1 MRVTAVVP
9 LDKRRSKV
17 LLDQDFAFVLYTGE
31 RRRYRIEEG
40 AELSEET
47 WREIRDQV
55 LAGRAKERA
64 LYLLERCGRTE
75 REIAQKLQEGMY
87 PPEVIRDTLEG
98 LKRLCLLDD
107 EQYGRQYI
115 DAYREKRSRKRLCR
129 DLQQK
134 GLSPELI
141 RRLLEEEPVDEDRQ
155 IRTFL
160 QKKGYDRETWTRQEK
175 GKLAAALARK
185 GFSWEAV
192 YRMLG
197 GDGEDGD
204 F

>member
-1 MRVTAVVP
+1 MIKTT
-9 LDKRRSKV
+9 LKV
-17 LLDQDFAFVLYTGE
+17 KGMACGMCEAHIND
-31 RRRYRIEEG
+31 
-40 AELSEET
+40 
-47 WREIRDQV
+47 EIRKNFNV
-55 LAGRAKERA
+55 KKVSSSHTKGE
-64 LYLLERCGRTE
+64 T
-75 REIAQKLQEGMY
+75 
-87 PPEVIRDTLEG
+87 VI
-98 LKRLCLLDD
+98 
-107 EQYGRQYI
+107 I
-115 DAYREKRSRKRLCR
+115 S
-129 DLQQK
+129 
-134 GLSPELI
+134 
-141 RRLLEEEPVDEDRQ
+141 EEPVDEDRQ